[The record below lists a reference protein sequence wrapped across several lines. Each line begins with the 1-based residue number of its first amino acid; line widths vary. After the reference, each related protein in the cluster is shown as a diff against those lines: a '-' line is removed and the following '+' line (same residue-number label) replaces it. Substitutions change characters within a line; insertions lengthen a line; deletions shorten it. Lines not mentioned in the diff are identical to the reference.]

1 MFTLG
6 QRSSKTLEKE
16 ANVLIFK
23 GFNMRGN
30 HFGKMFSLTTFGE
43 SHGAAIG
50 VVINGV
56 PAGLEFS
63 MENLQKELDRRAPGK
78 IPGTT
83 SRREPDCPEV
93 LSGVFEGK
101 TLGTPIAVIVKN
113 QNQRSQDYDNLSIY
127 FF

>member
-6 QRSSKTLEKE
+6 HRSSKTLGEE

-50 VVINGV
+50 VVIDGV

-63 MENLQKELDRRAPGK
+63 MERKCL
-78 IPGTT
+78 
-83 SRREPDCPEV
+83 
-93 LSGVFEGK
+93 
-101 TLGTPIAVIVKN
+101 
-113 QNQRSQDYDNLSIY
+113 
-127 FF
+127 